1 MLGIRTST
9 RRGVGMVDT
18 LAVIAMSGTA
28 ATLIPAVTHNAR
40 VTARQPQCVM
50 NHRMLWQAQAMYMSE
65 NLHQYAGLNTSGA
78 AYQGF
83 GVSLAD
89 GIVEF
94 SDALVGDTDSSTP
107 TASWDWIS
115 PILGEKGRFPANR
128 AARLAEI
135 LNRMACPEATN
146 QTDYVYF
153 GGGGAPSEIADFEQ
167 VITDGV
173 KQVSYLQ
180 PASFQY
186 FSAAADPDSI
196 PSGGPPGGDFIYRV
210 DRLRA
215 SPVSAPAISPAD
227 FRPVLDR
234 VGTNPASK
242 IMHADGTRFVQ
253 AGGMLSLDSDPDS
266 IFYGNFGTGGPI
278 LEVSNAYGRSGAGSP
293 DNLDLS
299 FRHDGGLYA
308 TMFDGAVRF
317 MTREEAWTD
326 PAPWYPGGSVFTG
339 ENATQESIEFA
350 DSNYEGVLP

>member
-9 RRGVGMVDT
+9 RRGVGIVDT
-18 LAVIAMSGTA
+18 LAVVAMSGTA

-40 VTARQPQCVM
+40 VTAMQPQCVM

-65 NLHQYAGLNTSGA
+65 NLDQYAGVNTSGA

-83 GVSLAD
+83 GVSLTD

-107 TASWDWIS
+107 TASWDWIN

-128 AARLAEI
+128 AARLAEV
-135 LNRMACPEATN
+135 LNRMACPEARRQN
-146 QTDYVYF
+146 DYVF
-153 GGGGAPSEIADFEQ
+153 FNGDTKPAEVTDFENAFS
-167 VITDGV
+167 GV
-173 KQVSYLQ
+173 VSQVSYLQ
-180 PASFQY
+180 PVSFQLY
-186 FSAAADPDSI
+186 SSAAEIDSI
-196 PSGGPPGGDFIYRV
+196 PLAGPPGGDFFWRPV
-210 DRLRA
+210 RLRA
-215 SPVSAPAISPAD
+215 GNNAFPAISPVD

-234 VGTNPASK
+234 VGQNPSSK
-242 IMHADGTRFVQ
+242 VMHADGTRFVDTE
-253 AGGMLSLDSDPDS
+253 GDIS
-266 IFYGNFGTGGPI
+266 IDTSTNSFIYGNFSSGGPI
-278 LEVSNAYGRSGAGSP
+278 DESSNAYGRSGAGAP

-308 TMFDGAVRF
+308 TMFDAAVRF